1 MCNVD
6 TTPSTNVCY
15 FSNILKCKR
24 TRECKHERKNWNE
37 IKPLLHAFSTRR
49 YVSTE
54 HWWHIIDLYPH
65 ETISLN
71 DYMSTRARW
80 FRLLAVAGTR
90 WWDGSHMPSNQ
101 MFYRD
106 SWHGFLLYI
115 PLPFCTLSFVEKGFF
130 CILKV
135 NGKIPSECVFVWK
148 DVVTHWLKMNDNIR
162 MTLNVARS
170 LIVLYTFF
178 EFIPSTYKR
187 VPWAMSTHHIV
198 CTSELNFQST

>member
-1 MCNVD
+1 MQ
-6 TTPSTNVCY
+6 
-15 FSNILKCKR
+15 
-24 TRECKHERKNWNE
+24 
-37 IKPLLHAFSTRR
+37 
-49 YVSTE
+49 
-54 HWWHIIDLYPH
+54 
-65 ETISLN
+65 
-71 DYMSTRARW
+71 TRAKKLKRNKTFVARVQHAAICVYWALMAHHRPIPTWNHFTKRLYVYTRQMISFARCCRYALMRW
-80 FRLLAVAGTR
+80 IPYAIESNVLSRLVA
-90 WWDGSHMPSNQ
+90 WVSV
-101 MFYRD
+101 
-106 SWHGFLLYI
+106 LYFF
-115 PLPFCTLSFVEKGFF
+115 LPFCTLSFVEKGFF